1 VRNKKDKNDVIE
13 VLGDLTWFV
22 SLLILQANKY
32 KTSKTEQDSIL
43 MSNMLQKLCKGIGLN
58 ELEIVAII
66 ARADNKLNGTLNK
79 IEKSQIGLG
88 EEE

>member
-1 VRNKKDKNDVIE
+1 MRNKKDKNDVIE

-32 KTSKTEQDSIL
+32 ETSKTEQDSIL
-43 MSNMLQKLCKGIGLN
+43 MSKMLQKLCKGIGLN
-58 ELEIVAII
+58 ELEIVTII